1 MNVLYSV
8 FYWLLSVFSALLWHD
23 CLSVMHYDIMPYFTS
38 RATGQTGG
46 KMKCKCNAMQVVVL
60 VVMVVT
66 FYFMDFAMCRVLQL
80 FKVCL
85 FNDIVSNWYLALVV
99 GEHRGRDL
107 WLNDFNRVKTEVF
120 GEKPVPL
127 PLSVTGPT
135 WNGLKLSLGLHSEAS
150 KWPPGS
156 WRIMSCQK
164 LIKQ

>member
-127 PLSVTGPT
+127 L
-135 WNGLKLSLGLHSEAS
+135 L
-150 KWPPGS
+150 WPAPIPQTLALVRTQAYAVRG
-156 WRIMSCQK
+156 CQDWH
-164 LIKQ
+164 IQNWITMMW